1 MGGRKKP
8 IAEENPLFRWVLI
21 INVMVFLVMVGIMI
35 FVVCME
41 GEKAT
46 DLQKSLFE
54 VGRNGA
60 MLIIGT
66 FAGLVGAKAA
76 RPDYLAEVA
85 RPAPSG
91 AGAKKAIK
99 DAG

>member
-1 MGGRKKP
+1 MAGRKKP
-8 IAEENPLFRWVLI
+8 IAEDNPLFRWVLI

-35 FVVCME
+35 YVVWME

-60 MLIIGT
+60 MLMIGT
-66 FAGLVGAKAA
+66 FSGLVGAKAG
-76 RPDYLAEVA
+76 RPEYLAEVA
-85 RPAPSG
+85 QPTRG
-91 AGAKKAIK
+91 ASRAKK
-99 DAG
+99 DTE